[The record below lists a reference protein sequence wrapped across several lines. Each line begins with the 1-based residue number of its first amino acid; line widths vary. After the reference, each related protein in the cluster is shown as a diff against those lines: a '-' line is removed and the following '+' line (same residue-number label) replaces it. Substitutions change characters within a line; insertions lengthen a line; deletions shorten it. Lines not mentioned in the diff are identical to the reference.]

1 MPRKQKKIYEAQAEL
16 VSRLKQIHLPTG
28 GQWYHSGRA
37 VPKPINPRDDIA
49 VLAGKDCW
57 LVSQGTSTAKV
68 DNKSGEVYFTDRASW
83 SDEDCWQFAQNCFRH
98 LPA

>member
-1 MPRKQKKIYEAQAEL
+1 MPKKQKQIYEVQAEL
-16 VSRLKQIHLPTG
+16 VSKLKQLHLPTG
-28 GQWYHSGRA
+28 GQWYHGGRA

-57 LVSQGTSTAKV
+57 LISQGTSTAKV
-68 DNKSGEVYFTDRASW
+68 DNQSGTVYFTDRTHWTDADAVELAKSVI
-83 SDEDCWQFAQNCFRH
+83 RH